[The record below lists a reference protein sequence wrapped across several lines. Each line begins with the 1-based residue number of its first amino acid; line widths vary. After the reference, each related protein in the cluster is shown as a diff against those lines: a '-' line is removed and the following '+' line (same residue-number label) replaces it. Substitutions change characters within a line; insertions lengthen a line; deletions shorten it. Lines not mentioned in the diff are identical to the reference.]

1 MKKVRNKY
9 IIIFFLRDENAHI
22 REMHGIV
29 HGSPMHST
37 MHISN
42 NYVHSH
48 PSKKDNNI
56 IVSNFFYNRYFST
69 ISKVL

>member
-22 REMHGIV
+22 RDMHGT
-29 HGSPMHST
+29 PLHST
-37 MHISN
+37 MYISN
-42 NYVHSH
+42 MCIID
-48 PSKKDNNI
+48 PSRNDNNI
-56 IVSNFFYNRYFST
+56 IVSNFFYNQYFST